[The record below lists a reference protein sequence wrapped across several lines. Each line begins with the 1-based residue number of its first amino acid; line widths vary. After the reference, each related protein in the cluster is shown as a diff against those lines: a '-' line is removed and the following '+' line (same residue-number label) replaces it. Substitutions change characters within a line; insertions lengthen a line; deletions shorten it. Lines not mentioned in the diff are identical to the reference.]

1 MASCTSDTQDNM
13 NPYVI
18 REELKKS
25 VGKKV
30 LVKIYG
36 MRNKND
42 SFKGRIKDIYPQ
54 IFTIETETNLIRS
67 FSYSEL
73 ISGEVVLTFI

>member
-1 MASCTSDTQDNM
+1 M

-18 REELKKS
+18 RDNLATK
-25 VGKKV
+25 VGAKV

-36 MRNKND
+36 MRNKTD
-42 SFKGRIKDIYPQ
+42 SFIGTIKDIYPQ
-54 IFTIETETNLIRS
+54 IFTIETEGSIRS

-73 ISGEVVLTFI
+73 INKEVVLTFI

>member
-1 MASCTSDTQDNM
+1 M
-13 NPYVI
+13 NPHVI

-25 VGKKV
+25 LGRRV

-42 SFKGRIKDIYPQ
+42 SYIGIIKNIYPQ
-54 IFTIETETNLIRS
+54 IFTIETETGAIRS